1 MALPTHVALTAD
13 GVTISASD
21 LTKVAAALSKQV
33 LRDFSPV
40 WAVSA
45 TIDPFTKLEDV
56 PVDYWPIIVTK
67 NVQGAAGYH
76 EDQNGQP
83 FALVEFASDWSLTA
97 SHECLEML
105 ADPFGRRLRAGNTP
119 DQALGLGFK
128 PGRVQF
134 LVEVCDP
141 SEAGAYAYQINGI
154 MVSDFYTPHFFD
166 PVKSSGVR
174 YSFTG
179 AIDAPRKVLEDGYVS
194 YRDPI
199 TTHWMQIRMFPDQ
212 LSSAVPHVVDLTTD
226 KVFSDL
232 IARGT
237 NLRAA
242 IDRVTPRPPYA
253 RSLRG
258 AALVAQQVG
267 QETCEAS
274 QTARAGAIRASIRK
288 LKRDRVPSTGGARK
302 R

>member
-1 MALPTHVALTAD
+1 MSLPTHVALTVD
-13 GVTISASD
+13 GVPLTSSD

-33 LRDFSPV
+33 LRDFGPIWGV
-40 WAVSA
+40 HA
-45 TIDPFTKLEDV
+45 TIDPFTQLDDV
-56 PVDYWPIIVTK
+56 PIDYWPIIVTRG
-67 NVQGAAGYH
+67 VQGAAGYH

-83 FALVEFASDWSLTA
+83 FALVEFDQDWSLTS

-105 ADPFGRRLRAGNTP
+105 ADPFGRRLRAGNMP
-119 DQALGLGFK
+119 DQAIALGFK

-141 SEAGAYAYQINGI
+141 SEGGQFSYQVNGVT
-154 MVSDFYTPHFFD
+154 VSDFYTPHFFD

-179 AIDAPRKVLEDGYVS
+179 AIDAPRKVLDDGYVS
-194 YRDPI
+194 YRDPVSK
-199 TTHWMQIRMFPDQ
+199 HWFQILMFPDKQ
-212 LSSAVPHVVDLTTD
+212 SSAVPHVVDLTNN

-232 IARGT
+232 VQSGT

-242 IDRVTPRPPYA
+242 IDRVTPRPAYG
-253 RSLRG
+253 RSLGG
-258 AALVAQQVG
+258 AALLAHRVGVETAGSAQ
-267 QETCEAS
+267 A
-274 QTARAGAIRASIRK
+274 ARAEAIRADIRK
-288 LKRDRVPSTGGARK
+288 LKRERAAAEGKGRK